1 MKMKNL
7 NRITTVEALK
17 GDFDAPST
25 IIPANNPERISALG
39 IDRVFW
45 HALTGGFSLK
55 ILVLFFAMALWG
67 CQKDKVQT
75 TIIEGRITELGSFEP
90 VKVAGL
96 KLGLYETGSAGYF
109 SSYSTKIAE
118 FTTNDNGEFYFEAR
132 LNKNPESYFVELLER
147 PSNYILKDN
156 IRQLSSSV
164 LNLIQFNLNR
174 EAWLRVILNNE
185 GGDQFDYFVLSVNGV
200 RYMHTGGGRPSLIR
214 RVPSYDSCYLIF
226 ADHRTTPEIN
236 TLYKPVVMPNDTLEF
251 EIDLRPR

>member
-39 IDRVFW
+39 TDRVFW

-90 VKVAGL
+90 VRVAGL

-185 GGDQFDYFVLSVNGV
+185 GGDQFDYFRFSINATI
-200 RYMHTGGGRPSLIR
+200 YSHTGGGSPSVIQR
-214 RVPSYDSCYLIF
+214 IPSFDSCTIQFIDY
-226 ADHRTTPEIN
+226 RVSPEQK
-236 TLYKPVVMPNDTLEF
+236 TFYKIIALANDTLDF
-251 EIDLRPR
+251 EIDLRPQ